1 MTPRLS
7 RAARSP
13 SRRLAQALLLAGA
26 LSALAGCA
34 GRART
39 TGDAAEQ
46 VGSGWRQP
54 SALAPVGDYDDYVR
68 QVGQELRAHRLAFDP
83 AAGERE
89 LALVAP
95 FRQPPDAGCDAQ
107 DPRGIAILVHGL
119 SDTAFAMR
127 DLARSFARQCFEARA
142 LLLPGHGTRA
152 ADLLAV
158 DHEDWLAHVQAAV
171 VAASRENDTVVVA
184 GFSLGA
190 TLALAVAATAPE
202 RVDAVIGLSPA
213 YHIQSAA
220 LARQARW
227 IAVLR
232 PWLDVDPREEFAR
245 YEAMPTRGI
254 AATMAAIDTMH
265 RRVRAR
271 GGVPMPWM
279 VVQSADDEVVDTAR
293 NRAFFEAQAAHA
305 RSVLVNYFSDPAQAE
320 ADPSTRAQWLP
331 AIDAASRVAGL
342 SHLAVHIAPDNPHY
356 GIAGAFRNCG
366 STPFRDAQEIRACQ
380 RALRVWYGVG
390 GQRPP
395 PGEAGA
401 RATFNPHFAAMEQRL
416 GEFLAGLDADPQLAL
431 RGRVASP

>member
-1 MTPRLS
+1 MTGRFPYVPH
-7 RAARSP
+7 AARLP
-13 SRRLAQALLLAGA
+13 SRHLVLGLLLAGA
-26 LSALAGCA
+26 LAALAGCA
-34 GRART
+34 GRARST
-39 TGDAAEQ
+39 PDTAEQ
-46 VGSGWRQP
+46 IGSGWRQP
-54 SALAPVGDYDDYVR
+54 SALAPIGNYDAYLQ
-68 QVGQELRAHRLAFDP
+68 QVAQELRAHRLAFDP
-83 AAGERE
+83 AARERE

-95 FRQPPDAGCDAQ
+95 FRESPDAACGEEG
-107 DPRGIAILVHGL
+107 PRGIAILVHGL

-127 DLARSFARQCFEARA
+127 DLARSFARHCFEARA

-158 DHEDWLAHVQAAV
+158 DHEDWLQHVQAAV
-171 VAASRENDTVVVA
+171 FVASHENDTVVVA

-190 TLALAVAATAPE
+190 TLALAVAAALPE

-213 YHIQSAA
+213 YRIQSST
-220 LARQARW
+220 LARQAHW

-254 AATMAAIDTMH
+254 ASTMAAIDTLH

-293 NRAFFEAQAAHA
+293 NRAFFESQATHA
-305 RSVLVNYFSDPAQAE
+305 RSVLVTYFSDSAQTDAG
-320 ADPSTRAQWLP
+320 PRAQWLP
-331 AIDAASRVAGL
+331 AADPASRVAGL

-356 GIAGAFRNCG
+356 GIAGDFRNCG
-366 STPFRDAQEIRACQ
+366 STPFRATAEIRACQ
-380 RALRVWYGVG
+380 RAPRVWYGAG

-401 RATFNPHFAAMEQRL
+401 RATFNPHYAALEQRL
-416 GEFLAGLDADPQLAL
+416 GEFLAGLGAYTP
-431 RGRVASP
+431 VAGVP